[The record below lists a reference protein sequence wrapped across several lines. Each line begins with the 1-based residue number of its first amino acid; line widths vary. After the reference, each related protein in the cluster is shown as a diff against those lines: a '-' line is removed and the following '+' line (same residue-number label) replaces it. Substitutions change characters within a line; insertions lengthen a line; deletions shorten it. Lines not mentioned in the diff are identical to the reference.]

1 MKKQKTSMKH
11 LFLFA
16 VLFSLTACSR
26 APEKSFAVEAD
37 LARKATLIA
46 QAKEI
51 EKLDDVGK
59 HVYAPVF
66 IKLARIY
73 AQEKDYRNAISYYQ
87 KGISIDSFDSQPLL
101 ELAQLYEEMGL
112 YKDAAK
118 RFEQVLSLR
127 PKRTVEDKANE
138 GLARVRPKVLP
149 ENVRDSD
156 SKPLTYKDITIYLL
170 PFDVLDKELM
180 ESLRVALQSA
190 YGVRFVLLDNTAG
203 PFEGYNVMRNQYF
216 VMPLGASA
224 VKRYADIRSRPGTRA
239 VLIVTSHDIADE
251 DVNFLFGA
259 TMAEYDIGVISFARF
274 LEDFPDKVSRF
285 KRIYIQALSTGG
297 GLLGLVRC
305 STPLCARA
313 YPNSFDEFI
322 RKKTTLCDICRGQLV
337 EGQRKLNHVANIP
350 WSEEDLASL
359 EQVRKKYKLDV
370 Q

>member
-26 APEKSFAVEAD
+26 APEKSVAVEAD

-149 ENVRDSD
+149 ENWAPWAPTGACVDQPLPWLPATVLKPRIRQLLAPLVELPASD
-156 SKPLTYKDITIYLL
+156 WISGLLTLL
-170 PFDVLDKELM
+170 
-180 ESLRVALQSA
+180 
-190 YGVRFVLLDNTAG
+190 VLL
-203 PFEGYNVMRNQYF
+203 
-216 VMPLGASA
+216 
-224 VKRYADIRSRPGTRA
+224 
-239 VLIVTSHDIADE
+239 
-251 DVNFLFGA
+251 
-259 TMAEYDIGVISFARF
+259 
-274 LEDFPDKVSRF
+274 
-285 KRIYIQALSTGG
+285 
-297 GLLGLVRC
+297 
-305 STPLCARA
+305 
-313 YPNSFDEFI
+313 
-322 RKKTTLCDICRGQLV
+322 
-337 EGQRKLNHVANIP
+337 
-350 WSEEDLASL
+350 
-359 EQVRKKYKLDV
+359 
-370 Q
+370 